1 MQFWAQIKFL
11 LPRQKRASGTFDI
24 FSLRIFHYF
33 LYRSHQNRNFDNTLP
48 LHYIHFQKYPSTDQ
62 QPCRRLTQTVILPP
76 FCPLSVTLSFVSSS
90 FSLFILFILVLY
102 VFCVQSQPFLRVLS
116 SIRLSCVW
124 HVRCLRCFASLV
136 NGGWC
141 VLAGNR
147 TSQTS
152 KIIFDSND

>member
-90 FSLFILFILVLY
+90 FFPS
-102 VFCVQSQPFLRVLS
+102 LS
-116 SIRLSCVW
+116 SSFLSSM
-124 HVRCLRCFASLV
+124 FSASSL
-136 NGGWC
+136 N
-141 VLAGNR
+141 LFYASFHR
-147 TSQTS
+147 
-152 KIIFDSND
+152 